1 MRACINNQQIRHH
14 NKCVI
19 LELLYRQKRA
29 NKSTLARLAQIS
41 IPAVSNILQELESE
55 KRVVNI
61 DDESQTRG
69 HSSGTWLIAPEGDWT
84 LCLNVT
90 PTSIECQV
98 ANACL
103 SPKGEFEYL
112 QIDAPTPQALLSEIE
127 KCWHRHRK
135 LWPDR
140 TINLA
145 LAIHGQVDPVTG
157 VSQTMPQAPWTTP
170 VEVKYLL
177 EEKLGIRVM
186 VDNDCVMLAL
196 AEKWQNNSQER
207 DFCVINVDYGI
218 GSSFVINEQIYRG
231 SLYGS
236 GQIGHTIVN
245 PDGVVCDC
253 GRYGCLE
260 TVASLSALKKQARVW
275 LKSQP
280 VSTQLDPEKLTTA
293 QLIAAWQS
301 GEPWIT
307 SWVDRSANAI
317 GLSLYNF
324 LNILNINQ
332 IWLYG
337 RSCAFGEHW
346 LNTIIRQTGFNP
358 FDRDEG
364 PSVKATQIG
373 FGQLSRAQQ
382 VLGIGYLYVEA
393 QLRQICSR
401 QNTSGKSEGKQ
412 TNVRQYIAKQTGDHI
427 I

>member
-69 HSSGTWLIAPEGDWT
+69 HSSGT
-84 LCLNVT
+84 
-90 PTSIECQV
+90 
-98 ANACL
+98 
-103 SPKGEFEYL
+103 
-112 QIDAPTPQALLSEIE
+112 
-127 KCWHRHRK
+127 
-135 LWPDR
+135 WPDR

-337 RSCAFGEHW
+337 RSCAFGENW

-393 QLRQICSR
+393 QLRQI
-401 QNTSGKSEGKQ
+401 
-412 TNVRQYIAKQTGDHI
+412 
-427 I
+427 

>member
-1 MRACINNQQIRHH
+1 MHRRRRRC
-14 NKCVI
+14 CP
-19 LELLYRQKRA
+19 
-29 NKSTLARLAQIS
+29 KS
-41 IPAVSNILQELESE
+41 
-55 KRVVNI
+55 K
-61 DDESQTRG
+61 
-69 HSSGTWLIAPEGDWT
+69 
-84 LCLNVT
+84 
-90 PTSIECQV
+90 
-98 ANACL
+98 
-103 SPKGEFEYL
+103 
-112 QIDAPTPQALLSEIE
+112 

-135 LWPDR
+135 LWPDH

-337 RSCAFGEHW
+337 RSCAFGENW

-358 FDRDEG
+358 FRPRRRTERESDANWLWAIKPR
-364 PSVKATQIG
+364 T
-373 FGQLSRAQQ
+373 
-382 VLGIGYLYVEA
+382 
-393 QLRQICSR
+393 
-401 QNTSGKSEGKQ
+401 
-412 TNVRQYIAKQTGDHI
+412 TGAGNWLFVC
-427 I
+427 

>member
-61 DDESQTRG
+61 DDESQTLG

-280 VSTQLDPEKLTTA
+280 VNTQLDPEKLTTA

-332 IWLYG
+332 IWMYG
-337 RSCAFGEHW
+337 RSCAFGENW

-393 QLRQICSR
+393 QLRQI
-401 QNTSGKSEGKQ
+401 
-412 TNVRQYIAKQTGDHI
+412 
-427 I
+427 

>member
-1 MRACINNQQIRHH
+1 
-14 NKCVI
+14 
-19 LELLYRQKRA
+19 
-29 NKSTLARLAQIS
+29 
-41 IPAVSNILQELESE
+41 
-55 KRVVNI
+55 
-61 DDESQTRG
+61 
-69 HSSGTWLIAPEGDWT
+69 
-84 LCLNVT
+84 
-90 PTSIECQV
+90 
-98 ANACL
+98 
-103 SPKGEFEYL
+103 
-112 QIDAPTPQALLSEIE
+112 
-127 KCWHRHRK
+127 
-135 LWPDR
+135 WPDR

-280 VSTQLDPEKLTTA
+280 VNTQLDPEKLTTA

-317 GLSLYNF
+317 
-324 LNILNINQ
+324 
-332 IWLYG
+332 
-337 RSCAFGEHW
+337 
-346 LNTIIRQTGFNP
+346 
-358 FDRDEG
+358 
-364 PSVKATQIG
+364 
-373 FGQLSRAQQ
+373 
-382 VLGIGYLYVEA
+382 
-393 QLRQICSR
+393 
-401 QNTSGKSEGKQ
+401 
-412 TNVRQYIAKQTGDHI
+412 
-427 I
+427 

>member
-196 AEKWQNNSQER
+196 AENMLDRDGIISRQAVIAENIPGGFPSMQTLCRSMEDSGRIMRGRFVEGLGGAQFAER
-207 DFCVINVDYGI
+207 
-218 GSSFVINEQIYRG
+218 
-231 SLYGS
+231 L
-236 GQIGHTIVN
+236 TIDRLRDLATQATQTRHYT
-245 PDGVVCDC
+245 P
-253 GRYGCLE
+253 
-260 TVASLSALKKQARVW
+260 VALSANDPANVWGNLLPWPAHPATLVPTRRAGALVVVSGGKLLLYLAQGGKKMLVW
-275 LKSQP
+275 QEKEEL
-280 VSTQLDPEKLTTA
+280 LAPEVFHALTTA
-293 QLIAAWQS
+293 LRR
-301 GEPWIT
+301 EPRLRFT
-307 SWVDRSANAI
+307 LTEVND
-317 GLSLYNF
+317 LPV
-324 LNILNINQ
+324 
-332 IWLYG
+332 
-337 RSCAFGEHW
+337 
-346 LNTIIRQTGFNP
+346 RQTPMFTLLREAGFSSSP
-358 FDRDEG
+358 QGLDWG
-364 PSVKATQIG
+364 
-373 FGQLSRAQQ
+373 
-382 VLGIGYLYVEA
+382 
-393 QLRQICSR
+393 
-401 QNTSGKSEGKQ
+401 
-412 TNVRQYIAKQTGDHI
+412 
-427 I
+427 